1 MNDRPLRSVLV
12 VGGGTAGW
20 MTAAYLAKAF
30 GDSVK
35 ITLMEAPAIPKIGV
49 GEATVPNLQ
58 KVLFDFLGI
67 PEEDWMQEVNG
78 AFKTAVK
85 FINWRKKAPRERSN
99 HFFHPFGI
107 LPAIDGV
114 PLPQYWYFLTGGT
127 QEPVDYACFRE
138 PPVMDA
144 MRSPKFLDGRRAV
157 PHAWHFDAHL
167 VADFLCRWATTRG
180 VVRVLDQVDGVE
192 LDAHGHISSVVTAS
206 GRRLE
211 ADLFVD
217 CTGFR
222 GLLINQ
228 ALKEPFIDMS
238 GYLLC
243 DSAVAAA
250 VPNDDARD
258 GIEPFTS
265 AIAMNAGW
273 TWKIPMLSRF
283 GSGYVYSSQFATV
296 DEAGR
301 DFCALWGLDE
311 KKVNLN
317 KIRFRTGRNRRAWVG
332 NCVSIGLSSCFL
344 EPLESTGIY
353 FITAAIYQLA
363 KHFPTRGLDPRLIDS
378 FNREIE
384 YMFDDCRDFIQAH
397 YLTSTRDDSPF
408 WVSNKND
415 LVLSDNV
422 KEKIAIYKCGL
433 PVNPPL
439 NTEED
444 YYGSFDSEFRNF
456 WTNGSYYCIFAGMGF
471 LPDRPLGRL
480 AYRPAAVE
488 QAKKTLET
496 IKNRQRDLVASLPSN
511 YEYLSQ
517 FHAAVQS
524 ASRSPAVRNSQ
535 SAPPPSLG
543 PAAAPSFSAP
553 RLGVPSFGADPAAP
567 ARPKRRRNR
576 RRRKA
581 PPTAS

>member
-1 MNDRPLRSVLV
+1 MPERPIRTVLV

-20 MTAAYLAKAF
+20 MTAAYLSKAF
-30 GDSVK
+30 GDKVD

-58 KVLFDFLGI
+58 RVLFDFLGI
-67 PEEDWMQEVNG
+67 PEEDWMREVNG

-85 FINWRKKAPRERSN
+85 FVNWRKRRPGDKTQ
-99 HFFHPFGI
+99 HFYHPFGI
-107 LPAIDGV
+107 LPSCDGV
-114 PLPQYWYFLTGGT
+114 PLPQYWFHLTGGT
-127 QEPVDYACFRE
+127 RQPVDYACFRE
-138 PPVMDA
+138 PPIMDR
-144 MRSPKFLDGRRAV
+144 MLCPKHLDGKRAI

-167 VADFLCRWATTRG
+167 VAEFLARWAVARG
-180 VVRVLDQVDGVE
+180 VTRILDQVDGVE
-192 LDAHGHISSVVTAS
+192 LDAKGGIAS
-206 GRRLE
+206 IATTGGRRLK
-211 ADLFVD
+211 ADLYVD

-228 ALKEPFIDMS
+228 ALQEPFIDMS

-250 VPNDDARD
+250 VPNDDKRV
-258 GIEPFTS
+258 GIEPYTS
-265 AIAMNAGW
+265 AIAMKAGW
-273 TWKIPMLSRF
+273 TWKIPMLTRF
-283 GSGYVYSSQFATV
+283 GTGYVYSSQFASV

-311 KKVNLN
+311 SKVNLN
-317 KIRFRTGRNRRAWVG
+317 KIRFRTGRNRRTWVQ

-363 KHFPTRGLDPRLIDS
+363 KHFPTRDYDPRLIDR

-397 YLTSTRDDSPF
+397 YLTSSRDDSPF
-408 WVSNKND
+408 WLANKND
-415 LVLSDNV
+415 LILSDDIQ
-422 KEKIAIYKCGL
+422 EKIAIYKCGL

-439 NTEED
+439 ASETD
-444 YYGSFDSEFRNF
+444 YYGSFDNEFRNF

-480 AYRPAAVE
+480 SYRPAAVAE
-488 QAKKTLET
+488 ARRIFADIKKRQDELARTLPT
-496 IKNRQRDLVASLPSN
+496 N
-511 YEYLSQ
+511 YEYLSR
-517 FHAAVQS
+517 FHAAAKS
-524 ASRSPAVRNSQ
+524 ASRSPAVSLSQ
-535 SAPPPSLG
+535 TQRPGAVVNTAPT
-543 PAAAPSFSAP
+543 
-553 RLGVPSFGADPAAP
+553 AAP
-567 ARPKRRRNR
+567 ASGPRAKRPPAATGKR
-576 RRRKA
+576 
-581 PPTAS
+581 PDPTASVGSRRAATRARRK